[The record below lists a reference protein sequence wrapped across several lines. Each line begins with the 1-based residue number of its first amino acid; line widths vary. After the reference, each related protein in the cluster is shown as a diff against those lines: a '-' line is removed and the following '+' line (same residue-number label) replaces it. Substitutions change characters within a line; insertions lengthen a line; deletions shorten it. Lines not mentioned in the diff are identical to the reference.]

1 MNVQICSP
9 RRDLLALVKGSQ
21 EKGKPQNYDYEPI
34 NKIEAKKYAEKYAIL
49 KGNLK
54 PQMKSSN
61 LEETTEK
68 IWEKLGN
75 FFERKKMTEK
85 RRLWNQKP

>member
-1 MNVQICSP
+1 MNVQNCSP
-9 RRDLLALVKGSQ
+9 RRDLLALVKCSQ

-61 LEETTEK
+61 LEESTK
-68 IWEKLGN
+68 KLWEKLGN
-75 FFERKKMTEK
+75 FFEGEMMYEK
-85 RRLWNQKP
+85 RQLGNQKP